1 MEVLQQNIKAL
12 REREKMTQR
21 ELAEY
26 LNLSADAVSAWE
38 RGKNIPPLPET
49 VKMARLFRVSVDEFV
64 SSIIITEKCDL

>member
-64 SSIIITEKCDL
+64 SSIIITENCDL